1 MRIVDGGANR
11 IRSIPLLSSP
21 LENGFNQ
28 AICSDCGQG
37 KGTRLTSLS
46 TEIIKKNKRWGYAH
60 LTRLVAFTD
69 TTPKEAEGG
78 AQTITI
84 GSQSSLPPLP
94 LLFEERLELA
104 AMHCLLAQRQSK
116 GLPKLECVV
125 RE

>member
-1 MRIVDGGANR
+1 MRIGGANR
-11 IRSIPLLSSP
+11 IRSIPLLSSL

-46 TEIIKKNKRWGYAH
+46 TEIIKKNERWGYAH
-60 LTRLVAFTD
+60 LTRLVALID